1 MTPLFHRRATRV
13 PLVLLAAACT
23 RTPARPTSTTVTI
36 TATDFTFAAPDTI
49 PAGQV
54 TLRLV
59 NAGKELHHAVL
70 VRLGEGKTVADFQAG
85 MQQMMQH
92 PGPPPPWISF
102 RGGPNTVDAADTAVV
117 TVTLDPGQY
126 VLICVIPSAD
136 GVPHVA
142 KGMVR
147 PLVVAGS
154 VSTPAAE
161 PATDN
166 VLTLSDYDFRLR
178 EPLTA
183 GAHVLRVENAG
194 QQAHEVVLAELA
206 PGKSVR
212 DFVAWEMSGEKGPIP
227 TGRWLGGVT
236 GLDQG
241 RHATWAVTLPAGR
254 YLLLCFWP
262 DAHDGKPHLVHGM
275 AKELTVQNR
284 TS

>member
-1 MTPLFHRRATRV
+1 MNFRFGAALTVAT
-13 PLVLLAAACT
+13 LLAGAC
-23 RTPARPTSTTVTI
+23 ARHEPTASITI
-36 TATDFTFAAPDTI
+36 TTTDFAFAAPDTI
-49 PAGQV
+49 PAGLV
-54 TLRLV
+54 TLRLI
-59 NAGKELHHAVL
+59 NQGKELHHAVL

-102 RGGPNTVDAADTAVV
+102 PGGPNAVDAADTAIV

-142 KGMVR
+142 KGMMR
-147 PLVVAGS
+147 PLVVAARAA
-154 VSTPAAE
+154 VAAAE
-161 PATDN
+161 PTTDN
-166 VLTLSDYDFRLR
+166 VLTLSDYDFQLQQ
-178 EPLTA
+178 PLTA

-194 QQAHEVVLAELA
+194 HQTHEVVLAELA

-212 DFVAWEMSGEKGPIP
+212 DFVAWEMGGEKGPLP

-241 RHATWAVTLPAGR
+241 RRATWAVTLPPGR

-262 DAHDGKPHLVHGM
+262 DVHDGKPHLVHGM

>member
-1 MTPLFHRRATRV
+1 MTPLLHRRATRV
-13 PLVLLAAACT
+13 ALVLLVAACT

-36 TATDFTFAAPDTI
+36 TATDFAFAAPDTI

-70 VRLGEGKTVADFQAG
+70 VRLGEGKTVADFQTG
-85 MQQMMQH
+85 MQQMSQH
-92 PGPPPPWISF
+92 PASPPAWISF
-102 RGGPNTVDAADTAVV
+102 HGGPDAIDPSDTAVV
-117 TVTLDPGQY
+117 TVT
-126 VLICVIPSAD
+126 
-136 GVPHVA
+136 PHVA

-154 VSTPAAE
+154 ASAPAAE

-166 VLTLSDYDFRLR
+166 VLTLSDYDFQLR

-212 DFVAWEMSGEKGPIP
+212 DFVAWEMGGEKGPLP

-236 GLDQG
+236 GIDQG
-241 RHATWAVTLPAGR
+241 QHATWAVTLPAGR